1 MRRARRARL
10 PTPMTPCRV
19 ASCGCSQ
26 LCPFARLAGEPQSR
40 CAAAR
45 SDRRCATFLPR
56 QTGTHTVQQSRALWA
71 WTLLM
76 PPFGRSVSPGSP
88 PAWPYLAAA
97 TAAAARRRAAAK
109 NPPQRRRRAVR
120 SAEAAGAGRQLWA
133 RAMREED
140 VTRDAPVVRGVND
153 RPRARPWLGQAAQA
167 VSSTVAAGSKA
178 LLPSSFTHGRSSAD
192 DGGCSSMSGTGV
204 VPPPLSL
211 GGLNKNP
218 MGWNGPAMSAT
229 GNANVD
235 HQRDWL
241 NQQLAEIGSGRSDAS
256 SIRPGSTRGSP
267 RPTGGASASS
277 SSMSGGLYPINGQEG
292 GTGGAGGAGAA
303 QPSGRPMQDAAT
315 SVQAGFRGM
324 RSRRTAR
331 EQQQQRKPQRRRT
344 PSPPRQARTPSP
356 TFEEAEEEEVE
367 AVAELPPL
375 PPPPSQQPMPV
386 RNPNL
391 PPPPP
396 SVLTPAERA
405 TTSYVMAGAAATPPL
420 DAKGTGGGGLLFEK
434 EEPLEGCLTR
444 RLHPYRQL
452 CLPPPGRARP
462 ITIII
467 TALLVSIHALLLP
480 LVPQ

>member
-1 MRRARRARL
+1 MEMDSCRWPPAERNHEESSPSASADADDAMGRVATSQLAALSVCAFGRRAAEPLCRGSRRTGAA
-10 PTPMTPCRV
+10 PP
-19 ASCGCSQ
+19 S
-26 LCPFARLAGEPQSR
+26 FLAKF
-40 CAAAR
+40 
-45 SDRRCATFLPR
+45 RRRP
-56 QTGTHTVQQSRALWA
+56 HTVQQFEESALGP

-76 PPFGRSVSPGSP
+76 PPKFGRSVSPGLASRLAVFGGGDSSSRTPESSSQKPSSKASP
-88 PAWPYLAAA
+88 
-97 TAAAARRRAAAK
+97 RRAIS
-109 NPPQRRRRAVR
+109 PRLRERVD
-120 SAEAAGAGRQLWA
+120 SFGR

-167 VSSTVAAGSKA
+167 VSSTVAPARRRCAFELHARA
-178 LLPSSFTHGRSSAD
+178 LERRRRRS
-192 DGGCSSMSGTGV
+192 SSMSGTGV

-277 SSMSGGLYPINGQEG
+277 SSMSGGLYPLNGQEG

-405 TTSYVMAGAAATPPL
+405 TTSYVMAGAAA
-420 DAKGTGGGGLLFEK
+420 
-434 EEPLEGCLTR
+434 
-444 RLHPYRQL
+444 RLPRCQGY
-452 CLPPPGRARP
+452 GRWW
-462 ITIII
+462 
-467 TALLVSIHALLLP
+467 SIVRERSRWRA
-480 LVPQ
+480 V